1 MAQLTVLMTGLLF
14 LVESPANDMADRS
27 TLQGFLSKSSMSD
40 YDKFISP
47 NLNRVKPGNGAEV
60 LSSTKDFNPPMEKQA
75 VQKLVTNNSSNS
87 ITLSAIGIGLLS
99 LAMMLGLRLRRGLQP
114 ATALA
119 TSGGLGP
126 LIPVNTASAL
136 GDNVLETTAALN
148 VKADRYG
155 WGQLSPHTSRA
166 LTAVAFKKT
175 AKEMRAKYP

>member
-126 LIPVNTASAL
+126 LIPANTASAT
-136 GDNVLETTAALN
+136 VLETTAALN
-148 VKADRYG
+148 VKTDRVG
-155 WGQLSPHTSRA
+155 WGQLSSHTSRT

-175 AKEMRAKYP
+175 AKEMR